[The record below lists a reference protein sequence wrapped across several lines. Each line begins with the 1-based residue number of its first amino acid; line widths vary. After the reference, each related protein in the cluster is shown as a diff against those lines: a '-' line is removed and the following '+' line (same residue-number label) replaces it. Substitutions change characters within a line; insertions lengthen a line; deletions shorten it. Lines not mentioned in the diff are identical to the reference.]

1 MIFMTRKI
9 EEIEQE
15 IYDII
20 MKNGMSLIEA
30 WFLLMTMA
38 DDINADLHGVFA

>member
-1 MIFMTRKI
+1 MIT
-9 EEIEQE
+9 EVEQK

-20 MKNGMSLIEA
+20 MSHGMKLDEEA
-30 WFLLMTMA
+30 WFLLMSMA